1 MSLSESFFHTS
12 FGALFF
18 VTVLIVLVAI
28 EAGLRCGRWS
38 RARKKSETDSPVGT
52 MVGAML
58 GLLAFILAFTFQMAA
73 AQYDSRRMTVL
84 KESDAIGTA
93 YLRADFIPEP
103 GRSVIKGLLRE
114 YVDVRLEATRK
125 ENLEIAIVRSEQILD
140 SLWAQAST
148 LADKN
153 AETPLTALF
162 VSALNEVI
170 DLHSDRLMLA
180 TSFRIPE
187 IIWIA
192 LLFVMFF
199 SMLAVGYQFGI
210 DGTRSI
216 LGTVVI
222 ALTFS
227 AVIVLIADLDSPRR
241 GLIKTNQNPLVEL
254 QKSLNRGVPGG
265 VPTGHRPIVP
275 AGVSSSSQ
283 T

>member
-1 MSLSESFFHTS
+1 MNFSESFFHTS
-12 FGALFF
+12 FLALFF
-18 VTVLIVLVAI
+18 VTVLIVLIAI
-28 EAGLRCGRWS
+28 EVGLRFGRWS
-38 RARKKSETDSPVGT
+38 RSLKKSETDAPVGT

-58 GLLAFILAFTFQMAA
+58 GLLAFMLAFTFQMAA
-73 AQYDSRRMTVL
+73 SQYDARRMAAL
-84 KESDAIGTA
+84 KESNAIGTA
-93 YLRADFIPEP
+93 YLRADFLPEP
-103 GRSVIKGLLRE
+103 GRSQIRAFFRQ
-114 YVDVRLEATRK
+114 YVDMRLEATQTEK
-125 ENLEIAIVRSEQILD
+125 LESSIVRSEQILD

-153 AETPLTALF
+153 AD
-162 VSALNEVI
+162 NEVI
-170 DLHSDRLMLA
+170 DLHSERLMLA

-241 GLIKTNQNPLVEL
+241 GLIKTNQAPLIAL
-254 QKSLNRGVPGG
+254 QKSLNKGTADPLLKSAIAAA
-265 VPTGHRPIVP
+265 H
-275 AGVSSSSQ
+275 ANVSAATQ
-283 T
+283 K